1 MSAPIYVIRHGSR
14 LMPHSELDEEAI
26 RALPTEFEIVPKLK
40 RSSPQLRLYWALMQ
54 AIADNMDQPVSKET
68 LSQWF
73 KLRCGL
79 TEEIKLRN
87 GDILT
92 FPSSVAFSNLPQ
104 DQFSA
109 YFDRVKELARS
120 LGYSVGMERKV
131 RELVG

>member
-40 RSSPQLRLYWALMQ
+40 RSSPQLRLYWALMKTMTE
-54 AIADNMDQPVSKET
+54 NLDQPISKET

-73 KLRCGL
+73 KMRCGL

-104 DQFSA
+104 DQFNE
-109 YFDRVKELARS
+109 YFNKVKDLARL
-120 LGYSVGMERKV
+120 LGYSAGMERQV
-131 RELVG
+131 REMVG